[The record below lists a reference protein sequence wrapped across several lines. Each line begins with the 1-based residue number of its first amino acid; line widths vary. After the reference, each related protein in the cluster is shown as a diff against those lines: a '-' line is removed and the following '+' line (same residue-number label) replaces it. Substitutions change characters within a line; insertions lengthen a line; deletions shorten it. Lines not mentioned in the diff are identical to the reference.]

1 MYVPG
6 VAGALMALLF
16 AVQGCGGGT
25 STSTDELSSGARS
38 YLQEGRV
45 RLLGRVADADGQV
58 QGDRSVENASGVPV
72 YLKNPSGLLDMT
84 HTADG
89 RYTFSVESPGSYRIS
104 SWVVMSDMDSTG
116 LINLGVDRLL
126 VSDTLELPTGGQES
140 ALTLFPNPRSASG
153 TNIGFTIAARG
164 DYRLDI
170 LDLSGSP
177 IKNVFDG
184 SIEVGSYTLRWDGTT
199 EDGRDANGNYHW
211 VVLAA
216 TGGDRIYGLTMRETD
231 G

>member
-1 MYVPG
+1 
-6 VAGALMALLF
+6 MALFF

-25 STSTDELSSGARS
+25 STSTDELDSGARS
-38 YLQEGRV
+38 YLLEGRV

-72 YLKNPSGLLDMT
+72 YLNNASGLLDMT

-140 ALTLFPNPRSASG
+140 FLTLFPNPRSDSG
-153 TNIGFTIAARG
+153 TNIGFTIATRG
-164 DYRLDI
+164 NYRLDI
-170 LDLSGSP
+170 LGLSGTP

-184 SIEVGSYTLRWDGTT
+184 SIEAGSYTLRWDGTA
-199 EDGRDANGNYHW
+199 EDGRDADGNYHW
-211 VVLAA
+211 VVLAP
-216 TGGDRIYGLTMRETD
+216 TGGNRIYGLTMREMD